1 MNVDDL
7 NKLPLEQLRT
17 IKNKNLS
24 LFAFL
29 AISDLSVFY
38 HSMYT
43 EKWLLLFAAFGVFIA
58 SLSLYDNY
66 RISRQVLL
74 QLETR

>member
-17 IKNKNLS
+17 IKNKNLT